1 MKRFVSILLLLAL
14 LLGCLPVSALAVG
27 EEGYFYFSAESKDKL
42 LIAPVKISYEVEQ
55 TVLDAL
61 LASKYSFT
69 TNETSGFITAI
80 EGVSGSYICC
90 DNNASANPLTEQA
103 SSVQNVF
110 FTEDTSAV
118 MTDGRVE
125 LMQAMA
131 GYLEKAADVQKAAEQ
146 AYQDACGKYPNIDS
160 ATAMTCANAITEAIN
175 AYEEAQNTK
184 YKVTF
189 SGYADADS
197 IYAVSE
203 YGKRVNGAN
212 GEIMLPDGTYTFYIY
227 KANKAVSGTLTV
239 SGGAQTVNDLPSIP
253 TDAWID
259 ESAFRISK
267 SSNLMFDQD
276 FIDGALNLTRGDH
289 TASAEVYDTFYDR
302 LYPYVTLRSD
312 ASDAALSVI
321 YTNAATGEAVNKPL
335 TPESK
340 ATPLYNVLAKGA
352 AGNTVTF
359 RASQTSGDY
368 TLLED
373 FTLTLDRTLTLSG
386 LRVTNAD
393 GTPQIATESFSP
405 DKTAYTYKVLDTEKT
420 LKIYPVAAASGV
432 SVKVNG
438 AELNADGCASVDI
451 SKETQISVGL
461 TAGDYTSTYTLTVIP
476 GAGSKVRLKLDEG
489 VESVVVKNSSSEI
502 LTPDTNSTEKV
513 KYYTLVVGQQYSYFA
528 TGSTYYHVEGTF
540 TLTEAGVTN
549 GYTVSIPM
557 DKMPSLS
564 DLQVSTAKELSEAK
578 LKLNTEFASGTHEY
592 TTTVTDNDSSL
603 YAWAAPAEGTS
614 AECTVSYSVSS
625 KQATDGT
632 LKEVTPTA
640 NLHKDGTQLPNVLLM
655 QNAYGNT
662 LTFHVAQTTTD
673 ATGTT
678 TYSTDYVLH
687 VKRGLTLQ
695 KLEITGVTL
704 NFLRAHKT
712 YTITVPAA
720 QTTLSLTPTA
730 WDNARYNDPDGGY
743 DLYVNGKAAESGKA
757 SAIELSGTSETETVT
772 VTVKSRDG
780 LSADTTY
787 TITVQKAVG
796 SQVTFNVEPTGALLY
811 IFDKDSGNR
820 VWPDDGGACD
830 ISTGF
835 TYGYSVT
842 KPGFAGK
849 SGYFKLENGSLVFGV
864 MKSGEVDYS
873 GGETHNI
880 DTPYQISLEAAPKN
894 TQINE
899 NLPSTW
905 PNFRGSASNNGVT
918 TAKTPIEA
926 EAGTLYW
933 AVPIGSDYGLGAVSS
948 PILVDG
954 DLVVNKGN
962 AILKIDKDTG
972 EIKKKGTMVG
982 SSSFAINGP
991 TYADGVI
998 LVGLANGLVQAF
1010 NAETLESLWVYADLL
1025 GGQPNSPITVHNGY
1039 AYTGFWNSETGNA
1052 AFVCLS
1058 LTDEDPTEKRESKP
1072 ATWRH
1077 VQAGGFYWA
1086 GAYACD
1092 DFVMVGTDDGD
1103 GSCTSPTANLL
1114 LFEPETGRLLDSKT
1128 NLIGDIRS
1136 TICYD
1141 DATNAYYFTT
1151 KGGYFYKVTVSRQID
1166 GTYKLGEPE
1175 KIALGGMSTSTPVV
1189 YNGRAYVGVSG
1200 AAQFGDGGHNLSV
1213 IDLKSKKVA
1222 YTVPTNGYPQ
1232 TSGLLTTAYDD
1243 CNYIYFFEN
1252 MQPGTLRLLRDQP
1265 RQTAVDTTYQTK
1277 ETAGMTAYALFTPAG
1292 KQAQYAICSP
1302 IADENGTLYFKNDT
1316 GYLMA
1321 FGSAIVPDSL
1331 TVVSQPTKLVYQAG
1345 EQFDKAGL
1353 KVTAQFTDGTTRDVT
1368 KLMAQEVPGE
1378 LTEGTPDVTLMCAP
1392 GHIMYHNKQNTD
1404 KTMTSRV
1411 ETNKPTVQI
1420 SITVGG
1426 VSGSMDSVNWGYA
1439 ANRLTL
1445 SGTFPAGAKLIAA
1458 TYDETGKMTAAKA
1471 FNALGSAEITGA
1483 KIKLFLLD
1491 STGKPVC
1498 ASVTV
1503 TGS

>member
-14 LLGCLPVSALAVG
+14 LLGCLPVSALAAG
-27 EEGYFYFSAESKDKL
+27 EEGYFYFSAESNG
-42 LIAPVKISYEVEQ
+42 LIAAPMKVPYTQRQSIQ
-55 TVLDAL
+55 DAL
-61 LASKYSFT
+61 TAAGITL
-69 TNETSGFITAI
+69 GF
-80 EGVSGSYICC
+80 SGSFLSTVNGKDGLYQWLPG
-90 DNNASANPLTEQA
+90 DAKLT
-103 SSVQNVF
+103 
-110 FTEDTSAV
+110 DTPTAEGYFCIYTGETRTSIG
-118 MTDGRVE
+118 DGWKA
-125 LMQAMA
+125 LMQQMEAYTHEEA
-131 GYLEKAADVQKAAEQ
+131 DVQQAAKTAYDNAYSSYPGADDTQAQSLANALEKAVSDYKT
-146 AYQDACGKYPNIDS
+146 GL
-160 ATAMTCANAITEAIN
+160 
-175 AYEEAQNTK
+175 NT
-184 YKVTF
+184 
-189 SGYADADS
+189 GYS
-197 IYAVSE
+197 VSFPQFTGSEYTIYAVNA
-203 YGKRVNGAN
+203 YGRRINMKNGVLSLPN
-212 GEIMLPDGTYTFYIY
+212 GEYTFYIY

-373 FTLTLDRTLTLSG
+373 FTLTLGRTLTLSG
-386 LRVTNAD
+386 LTVTNAAGEQQPSQQEFS
-393 GTPQIATESFSP
+393 GTTM
-405 DKTAYTYKVLDTEKT
+405 AYTYRVLNTEQT
-420 LKIYPVAAASGV
+420 LNIYPTPTDPNVTV
-432 SVKVNG
+432 TVNG
-438 AELNADGCASVDI
+438 EALNEAGYASVGIQQDAPI
-451 SKETQISVGL
+451 TVKLSSGTYETI
-461 TAGDYTSTYTLTVIP
+461 YTLTIERDTATTV
-476 GAGSKVRLKLDEG
+476 KVTLGEG
-489 VESVVVKNSSSEI
+489 VTELVMLNKSGEELKPTKTTATQYTYSLIANETYTCRATRDTYFHSEETFK
-502 LTPDTNSTEKV
+502 LTDSRISFIAKV
-513 KYYTLVVGQQYSYFA
+513 
-528 TGSTYYHVEGTF
+528 
-540 TLTEAGVTN
+540 
-549 GYTVSIPM
+549 PM

-592 TTTVTDNDSSL
+592 TTTVADNDSSL

-614 AECTVSYSVSS
+614 AGCTVSYSVSS

-640 NLHKDGTQLPNVLLM
+640 NLLKDGTQLPNVLLM
-655 QNAYGNT
+655 QNACGNT

-687 VKRGLTLQ
+687 VTRGLTLQ

-899 NLPSTW
+899 NLPSAW

-972 EIKKKGTMVG
+972 EIKKTGTMVG

-1077 VQAGGFYWA
+1077 VQKGGFYWA

-1136 TICYD
+1136 SICYD

-1151 KGGYFYKVTVSRQID
+1151 KGGYFYKVTVSRQTD

-1189 YNGRAYVGVSG
+1189 YNGRSYVGVSG

-1265 RQTAVDTTYQTK
+1265 GQTAVDTTYQTK

-1331 TVVSQPTKLVYQAG
+1331 SVVSQPTKLVYQAG
-1345 EQFDKAGL
+1345 DTFDKTGL

-1392 GHIMYHNKQNTD
+1392 GHIMYHNQQNAD

>member
-14 LLGCLPVSALAVG
+14 LLGCLPISALAAG
-27 EEGYFYFSAESKDKL
+27 EEGYFYFSASTQSSL
-42 LIAPVKISYEVEQ
+42 IIAPERVCY
-55 TVLDAL
+55 
-61 LASKYSFT
+61 
-69 TNETSGFITAI
+69 TSGQTIKQALAASGHVFTGLESGIVTAI
-80 EGVSGSYICC
+80 DGTAGNFVRGDETGDYNL
-90 DNNASANPLTEQA
+90 DKQA
-103 SSVQNVF
+103 SSVNYF
-110 FTEDTSAV
+110 AFREASDSALSLAFQS
-118 MTDGRVE
+118 

-131 GYLEKAADVQKAAEQ
+131 DYLYEEVDVQQAAKT
-146 AYQDACGKYPNIDS
+146 AYD
-160 ATAMTCANAITEAIN
+160 N
-175 AYEEAQNTK
+175 AYNSYPGADDTQAQRL
-184 YKVTF
+184 
-189 SGYADADS
+189 ADALKKAVSDYKTS
-197 IYAVSE
+197 LNTGYSVSFPQFTGSEYTIYAVNA
-203 YGKRVNGAN
+203 YGRRINMKNGVLS
-212 GEIMLPDGTYTFYIY
+212 LPDGEYTFYIY

-239 SGGAQTVNDLPSIP
+239 SGGAQTINDLPSIP
-253 TDAWID
+253 TDAWIN

-276 FIDGALNLTRGDH
+276 FIDGALNLTRGTH
-289 TASAEVYDTFYDR
+289 TASAELPDTFQSQ
-302 LYPYVTLRSD
+302 LYPYVTLNSD
-312 ASDAALSVI
+312 VALSAI
-321 YTNAATGEAVNKPL
+321 YTSSADGTVKTVELASG
-335 TPESK
+335 SK
-340 ATPLYNVLAKGA
+340 RTALYNVLAKGA

-359 RASQTSGDY
+359 RASKEDSGY

-386 LRVTNAD
+386 LTVTNAAGEQQPSQQEFS
-393 GTPQIATESFSP
+393 GTTM
-405 DKTAYTYKVLDTEKT
+405 AYTYRVLNTEQT
-420 LKIYPVAAASGV
+420 LNIYPTPTDPNVTV
-432 SVKVNG
+432 TVNG
-438 AELNADGCASVDI
+438 EALNEAGYASVGI
-451 SKETQISVGL
+451 QQNEPITVKLLSGTYETI
-461 TAGDYTSTYTLTVIP
+461 YTLTIERDTATTV
-476 GAGSKVRLKLDEG
+476 KVTLGEG
-489 VESVVVKNSSSEI
+489 VTELVMLNKSGEELKPTKTTATQYTYSLIANETYTCRATRDTYFHSEETFK
-502 LTPDTNSTEKV
+502 LTDSRISFIAKV
-513 KYYTLVVGQQYSYFA
+513 
-528 TGSTYYHVEGTF
+528 
-540 TLTEAGVTN
+540 
-549 GYTVSIPM
+549 PM

-578 LKLNTEFASGTHEY
+578 LELNTEFASGTHEY
-592 TTTVTDNDSSL
+592 TTTVADNDSSL

-614 AECTVSYSVSS
+614 AECTVSYSVIS

-632 LKEVTPTA
+632 VKKVTPTA
-640 NLHKDGTQLPNVLLM
+640 NLLKDGTQLENVLLM

-662 LTFHVAQTTTD
+662 LTFHVAQTTKD

-687 VKRGLTLQ
+687 VTRGLTLQ

-704 NFLRAHKT
+704 TFHRTQKT

-730 WDNARYNDPDGGY
+730 WDNARYNGTDGGY
-743 DLYVNGKAAESGKA
+743 DLYVSGKAAESGKA

-772 VTVKSRDG
+772 VKVESRDEK
-780 LSADTTY
+780 SQPVTY

-899 NLPSTW
+899 NLPSAW

-1103 GSCTSPTANLL
+1103 GSCTSPTAKLL

-1141 DATNAYYFTT
+1141 DATKAYYFTT
-1151 KGGYFYKVTVSRQID
+1151 KGGYFYKVTVSRQTD

-1175 KIALGGMSTSTPVV
+1175 KIALGGMSTSTPVIS
-1189 YNGRAYVGVSG
+1189 NGRAYVGVSG

-1232 TSGLLTTAYDD
+1232 TSGLLTTAYGD

-1265 RQTAVDTTYQTK
+1265 EQTAVDTTYQTK

-1345 EQFDKAGL
+1345 DTFDKTGL

-1368 KLMAQEVPGE
+1368 KLMAQEVPAA

-1392 GHIMYHNKQNTD
+1392 GHIMYHNKQNAD

-1426 VSGSMDSVNWGYA
+1426 VSGNMDSVNWGYA

-1458 TYDETGKMTAAKA
+1458 TYDETGKMTEAKA
-1471 FNALGSAEITGA
+1471 FNALGSVEITGA

>member
-14 LLGCLPVSALAVG
+14 LLGCLPISALAAG
-27 EEGYFYFSAESKDKL
+27 EEGYFYFSASTQSSL
-42 LIAPVKISYEVEQ
+42 IIAPERVCY
-55 TVLDAL
+55 
-61 LASKYSFT
+61 
-69 TNETSGFITAI
+69 TSGQTIKQALAASGHVFTGLESGIVTAI
-80 EGVSGSYICC
+80 DGTAGNFVRGDETGDYNL
-90 DNNASANPLTEQA
+90 DKQA
-103 SSVQNVF
+103 SSVNYF
-110 FTEDTSAV
+110 AFREASDSALSLAFQS
-118 MTDGRVE
+118 

-131 GYLEKAADVQKAAEQ
+131 DYLYEEADVQQAAKAAYDNAYNSYPGADDALAQSLADALEKAVSDYKT
-146 AYQDACGKYPNIDS
+146 GL
-160 ATAMTCANAITEAIN
+160 
-175 AYEEAQNTK
+175 NT
-184 YKVTF
+184 
-189 SGYADADS
+189 GYS
-197 IYAVSE
+197 VLFPQFTGSEYTIYAVNA
-203 YGKRVNGAN
+203 YGRRIDMED
-212 GEIMLPDGTYTFYIY
+212 GELLLPDGAYTFYIY

-253 TDAWID
+253 TAEWINENAFAISQSSD
-259 ESAFRISK
+259 YLSAA
-267 SSNLMFDQD
+267 D
-276 FIDGALNLTRGDH
+276 FENAQLNLTHGTH
-289 TASAEVYDTFYDR
+289 TASAELPDTFQSQ
-302 LYPYVTLRSD
+302 LYPYVTLN
-312 ASDAALSVI
+312 SDAALSAI
-321 YTNAATGEAVNKPL
+321 YTSSADEAVKTVEL
-335 TPESK
+335 ASGSK
-340 ATPLYNVLAKGA
+340 RTALYNVLAKGA

-359 RASQTSGDY
+359 RASKEDSGY

-386 LRVTNAD
+386 LRVTNES

-405 DKTAYTYKVLDTEKT
+405 DKTAYTYKVLDSEKT
-420 LKIYPVAAASGV
+420 LKIYPVATASGV

-451 SKETQISVGL
+451 SKETQISVVL

-528 TGSTYYHVEGTF
+528 TGSTYYHIEGTF

-564 DLQVSTAKELSEAK
+564 DLQVSTAKELSAAK
-578 LKLNTEFASGTHEY
+578 LELNTEFASGTHEY
-592 TTTVTDNDSSL
+592 TTTVADHDSSL

-614 AECTVSYSVSS
+614 AECTVSYSVIS

-632 LKEVTPTA
+632 LKKVTPTA
-640 NLHKDGTQLPNVLLM
+640 NLLKDGTQLENVLLM

-662 LTFHVAQTTTD
+662 LTFRVAKTTKD

-687 VKRGLTLQ
+687 VTRGLTLQ

-730 WDNARYNDPDGGY
+730 WDNARYNGTDGGY
-743 DLYVNGKAAESGKA
+743 DLYVSGKAAESGKA

-772 VTVKSRDG
+772 VKVESRDEK
-780 LSADTTY
+780 SQPVTY

-899 NLPSTW
+899 NLPSAW

-972 EIKKKGTMVG
+972 EIKKTGTMVG

-1010 NAETLESLWVYADLL
+1010 NAETLESLWIYADLL

-1058 LTDEDPTEKRESKP
+1058 LTDEDPDASRESKP

-1077 VQAGGFYWA
+1077 VQKGGFYWA

-1128 NLIGDIRS
+1128 NIIGDIRS
-1136 TICYD
+1136 SICYD

-1151 KGGYFYKVTVSRQID
+1151 KGGYFYKVTVSRQTD

-1189 YNGRAYVGVSG
+1189 YNGRVYVGVSG

-1232 TSGLLTTAYDD
+1232 TSGLLTTAYGD

-1265 RQTAVDTTYQTK
+1265 EQTAVDTTYQTK

-1345 EQFDKAGL
+1345 DTFDKTGL

-1368 KLMAQEVPGE
+1368 KLMAQEVPAA

-1392 GHIMYHNKQNTD
+1392 VHIMYHNKQNTD

>member
-14 LLGCLPVSALAVG
+14 LLGCLPVSALAAG

-42 LIAPVKISYEVEQ
+42 LIAPVKISYEAEQ

-103 SSVQNVF
+103 SSVQYVF

-253 TDAWID
+253 TDAWIN
-259 ESAFRISK
+259 ESAFRISTT
-267 SSNLMFDQD
+267 SGSLSPAD
-276 FIDGALNLTRGDH
+276 FEPGVLKTEANGEHGVSAAL
-289 TASAEVYDTFYDR
+289 SDTFYGS
-302 LYPYVTLRSD
+302 LYPYVTRTTSD
-312 ASDAALSVI
+312 VSLSAI
-321 YTNAATGEAVNKPL
+321 YTNAATGEAVNKTL

-340 ATPLYNVLAKGA
+340 ATLLYNVLAKGA

-359 RASQTSGDY
+359 RASKEDSGY

-386 LRVTNAD
+386 LTVTNAAGEQQPSQQEFS
-393 GTPQIATESFSP
+393 GTTM
-405 DKTAYTYKVLDTEKT
+405 AYTYRVLNTEQT
-420 LKIYPVAAASGV
+420 LNIYPTPTDPNVTV
-432 SVKVNG
+432 TVNG
-438 AELNADGCASVDI
+438 EALNEAGYASVGI
-451 SKETQISVGL
+451 QQNEPITVKLLSGTYETI
-461 TAGDYTSTYTLTVIP
+461 YTLTIERDTATTV
-476 GAGSKVRLKLDEG
+476 KVTLGEG
-489 VESVVVKNSSSEI
+489 VTELVMLNKSGEELKPTKTTATQYTYSLIANETYTCRATRDTYFHSEETFK
-502 LTPDTNSTEKV
+502 LTDSRISFIAKV
-513 KYYTLVVGQQYSYFA
+513 
-528 TGSTYYHVEGTF
+528 
-540 TLTEAGVTN
+540 
-549 GYTVSIPM
+549 PM

-578 LKLNTEFASGTHEY
+578 LELNTEFASGTHEY
-592 TTTVTDNDSSL
+592 TTTVADNDSSL

-614 AECTVSYSVSS
+614 AECTVSYSVIS

-632 LKEVTPTA
+632 VKKVTPTA
-640 NLHKDGTQLPNVLLM
+640 NLLKDGTQLENVLLM

-662 LTFHVAQTTTD
+662 LTFHVAQTTKD

-687 VKRGLTLQ
+687 VTRGLTLQ

-704 NFLRAHKT
+704 TFHRTQKT

-730 WDNARYNDPDGGY
+730 WDNARYNDTDGGY
-743 DLYVNGKAAESGKA
+743 VMSVNGEKIESGKAAEIS
-757 SAIELSGTSETETVT
+757 LSGDTTEQT
-772 VTVKSRDG
+772 VTVKVESRDG

-820 VWPDDGGACD
+820 VWPDDGGACG

-842 KPGFAGK
+842 KPGYAGK

-899 NLPSTW
+899 NLPSAW

-962 AILKIDKDTG
+962 TILKIDKDTG

-1077 VQAGGFYWA
+1077 VQKGGFYWA

-1114 LFEPETGRLLDSKT
+1114 LFEPKTGRLLDSKT

-1141 DATNAYYFTT
+1141 SETNAYYFTT
-1151 KGGYFYKVTVSRQID
+1151 KGGYFYKVTVSRQTD

-1265 RQTAVDTTYQTK
+1265 GQTAVDTTYQTK

-1368 KLMAQEVPGE
+1368 KLMAQEVPAA

-1458 TYDETGKMTAAKA
+1458 MYDETGKMTAAKA
-1471 FNALGSAEITGA
+1471 FNALGSVEITGA

>member
-14 LLGCLPVSALAVG
+14 LLGCLPISALAAG
-27 EEGYFYFSAESKDKL
+27 EEGYFYFSASTQSSL
-42 LIAPVKISYEVEQ
+42 IIAPERVCY
-55 TVLDAL
+55 
-61 LASKYSFT
+61 
-69 TNETSGFITAI
+69 TSGQTIKQALAASGHVFTGLESGIVTAI
-80 EGVSGSYICC
+80 DGTAGNFVRGDETGDYNL
-90 DNNASANPLTEQA
+90 DKQA
-103 SSVQNVF
+103 SSVNYF
-110 FTEDTSAV
+110 AFREASDSALSLAFQS
-118 MTDGRVE
+118 

-131 GYLEKAADVQKAAEQ
+131 DYLYEEVDVQQAAKT
-146 AYQDACGKYPNIDS
+146 AYD
-160 ATAMTCANAITEAIN
+160 N
-175 AYEEAQNTK
+175 AYNSYPGADDTQAQRL
-184 YKVTF
+184 
-189 SGYADADS
+189 ADALKKAVSDYKTS
-197 IYAVSE
+197 LNTGYSVSFPQFTGSEYTIYAVNA
-203 YGKRVNGAN
+203 YGRRINMKNGVLS
-212 GEIMLPDGTYTFYIY
+212 LPDGEYTFYIY

-239 SGGAQTVNDLPSIP
+239 SGGAQTINDLPSIP
-253 TDAWID
+253 TDAWIN

-276 FIDGALNLTRGDH
+276 FIDGALNLTRGTH
-289 TASAEVYDTFYDR
+289 TASAELPDTFQSQ
-302 LYPYVTLRSD
+302 LYPYVTLNSD
-312 ASDAALSVI
+312 VALSAI
-321 YTNAATGEAVNKPL
+321 YTSSADGTVKTVELASG
-335 TPESK
+335 SK
-340 ATPLYNVLAKGA
+340 RTALYNVLAKGA

-359 RASQTSGDY
+359 RASKEDSGY

-386 LRVTNAD
+386 LTVTNAAGEQQPSQQEFS
-393 GTPQIATESFSP
+393 GTTM
-405 DKTAYTYKVLDTEKT
+405 AYTYRVLNTEQT
-420 LKIYPVAAASGV
+420 LNIYPTPTDPNVTV
-432 SVKVNG
+432 TVNG
-438 AELNADGCASVDI
+438 EALNEAGYASVGI
-451 SKETQISVGL
+451 QQNEPITVKLLSGTYETI
-461 TAGDYTSTYTLTVIP
+461 YTLTIERDTATTV
-476 GAGSKVRLKLDEG
+476 KVTLGEG
-489 VESVVVKNSSSEI
+489 VTELVMLNKSGEELKPTKTTATQYTYSLIANETYTCRATRDTYFHSEETFK
-502 LTPDTNSTEKV
+502 LTDSRISFIAKV
-513 KYYTLVVGQQYSYFA
+513 
-528 TGSTYYHVEGTF
+528 
-540 TLTEAGVTN
+540 
-549 GYTVSIPM
+549 PM

-578 LKLNTEFASGTHEY
+578 LELNTEFASGTHEY
-592 TTTVTDNDSSL
+592 TTTVADNDSSL

-614 AECTVSYSVSS
+614 AECTVSYSVIS

-632 LKEVTPTA
+632 VKKVTPTA
-640 NLHKDGTQLPNVLLM
+640 NLLKDGTQLENVLLM

-662 LTFHVAQTTTD
+662 LTFHVAQTTKD

-687 VKRGLTLQ
+687 VTRGLTLQ

-730 WDNARYNDPDGGY
+730 WDNARYNDTDGGY
-743 DLYVNGKAAESGKA
+743 VMSVNGEKIESGKAAEIS
-757 SAIELSGTSETETVT
+757 LSGDTTEQT
-772 VTVKSRDG
+772 VTVKVESRDG

-820 VWPDDGGACD
+820 VWPDDGGACG

-842 KPGFAGK
+842 KPGYAGK

-899 NLPSTW
+899 NLPSAW

-1103 GSCTSPTANLL
+1103 GSCTSPTAKLL

-1141 DATNAYYFTT
+1141 DATKAYYFTT
-1151 KGGYFYKVTVSRQID
+1151 KGGYFYKVTVSRQTD

-1189 YNGRAYVGVSG
+1189 YNGRVYVGVSG

-1232 TSGLLTTAYDD
+1232 TSGLLTTAYGD

-1265 RQTAVDTTYQTK
+1265 EQTAVDTTYQTK

-1345 EQFDKAGL
+1345 DTFDKTGL

-1368 KLMAQEVPGE
+1368 KLMAQEVPAA

-1392 GHIMYHNKQNTD
+1392 GHIMYHNKQNAD

-1458 TYDETGKMTAAKA
+1458 TYDETGKMTEAKA
-1471 FNALGSAEITGA
+1471 FNALGSVEITGA

>member
-14 LLGCLPVSALAVG
+14 LLGCLPISALAAG
-27 EEGYFYFSAESKDKL
+27 EEGYFYFSASTQSSL
-42 LIAPVKISYEVEQ
+42 IIAPERVCY
-55 TVLDAL
+55 
-61 LASKYSFT
+61 
-69 TNETSGFITAI
+69 TSGQTIKQALAASGHVFTGLESGIVTAI
-80 EGVSGSYICC
+80 DGTAGNFVRGDETGDYNL
-90 DNNASANPLTEQA
+90 DKQA
-103 SSVQNVF
+103 SSVNYF
-110 FTEDTSAV
+110 AFREASDSALSLAFQS
-118 MTDGRVE
+118 

-131 GYLEKAADVQKAAEQ
+131 DYLYEEVDVQQAAKT
-146 AYQDACGKYPNIDS
+146 AYD
-160 ATAMTCANAITEAIN
+160 N
-175 AYEEAQNTK
+175 AYNSYPGADDTQAQRL
-184 YKVTF
+184 
-189 SGYADADS
+189 ADALKKAVSDYKTS
-197 IYAVSE
+197 LNTGYSVSFPQFTGSEYTIYAVNA
-203 YGKRVNGAN
+203 YGRRINMKNGVLS
-212 GEIMLPDGTYTFYIY
+212 LPDGEYTFYIY

-239 SGGAQTVNDLPSIP
+239 SGGAQTINDLPSIP
-253 TDAWID
+253 TDAWIN

-276 FIDGALNLTRGDH
+276 FIDGALNLTRGTH
-289 TASAEVYDTFYDR
+289 TASAELPDTFQSQ
-302 LYPYVTLRSD
+302 LYPYVTLNSD
-312 ASDAALSVI
+312 VALSAI
-321 YTNAATGEAVNKPL
+321 YTSSADGTVKTVELASG
-335 TPESK
+335 SK
-340 ATPLYNVLAKGA
+340 RTALYNVLAKGA

-359 RASQTSGDY
+359 RASKEDSGY

-386 LRVTNAD
+386 LTVTNAAGEQQPSQQEFS
-393 GTPQIATESFSP
+393 GTTM
-405 DKTAYTYKVLDTEKT
+405 AYTYRVLNTEQT
-420 LKIYPVAAASGV
+420 LNIYPTPTDPNVTV
-432 SVKVNG
+432 TVNG
-438 AELNADGCASVDI
+438 EALNEAGYASVGI
-451 SKETQISVGL
+451 QQNEPITVKLLSGTYETI
-461 TAGDYTSTYTLTVIP
+461 YTLTIERDTATTV
-476 GAGSKVRLKLDEG
+476 KVTLGEG
-489 VESVVVKNSSSEI
+489 VTELVMLNKSGEELKPTKTTATQYTYSLIANETYTCRATRDTYFHSEETFK
-502 LTPDTNSTEKV
+502 LTDSRISFIAKV
-513 KYYTLVVGQQYSYFA
+513 
-528 TGSTYYHVEGTF
+528 
-540 TLTEAGVTN
+540 
-549 GYTVSIPM
+549 PM

-578 LKLNTEFASGTHEY
+578 LELNTEFASGTHEY
-592 TTTVTDNDSSL
+592 TTTVADNDSSL

-614 AECTVSYSVSS
+614 AECTVSYSVIS

-632 LKEVTPTA
+632 VKKVTPTA
-640 NLHKDGTQLPNVLLM
+640 NLLKDGTQLENVLLM

-662 LTFHVAQTTTD
+662 LTFHVAQTTKD

-687 VKRGLTLQ
+687 VTRGLTLQ

-704 NFLRAHKT
+704 TFHRTQKT

-730 WDNARYNDPDGGY
+730 WDNARYNDTDGGY
-743 DLYVNGKAAESGKA
+743 VMSVNGEKIESGKAAEIS
-757 SAIELSGTSETETVT
+757 LSGDTTEQT
-772 VTVKSRDG
+772 VTVKVESRDG

-820 VWPDDGGACD
+820 VWPDDGGACG

-842 KPGFAGK
+842 KPGYAGK

-899 NLPSTW
+899 NLPSAW

-962 AILKIDKDTG
+962 TILKIDKDTG

-1077 VQAGGFYWA
+1077 VQKGGFYWA

-1114 LFEPETGRLLDSKT
+1114 LFEPKTGRLLDSKT

-1141 DATNAYYFTT
+1141 SETNAYYFTT
-1151 KGGYFYKVTVSRQID
+1151 KGGYFYKVTVSRQTD

-1200 AAQFGDGGHNLSV
+1200 AAQFGDGGHNVSV

-1232 TSGLLTTAYDD
+1232 TSGLLTAAYDD

-1265 RQTAVDTTYQTK
+1265 GQTAVDTTYQTK

-1345 EQFDKAGL
+1345 DTFDKTGL

-1471 FNALGSAEITGA
+1471 FNALGSAKITGA

>member
-14 LLGCLPVSALAVG
+14 LLGCLPISALAAG
-27 EEGYFYFSAESKDKL
+27 EEGYFYFSAESNG
-42 LIAPVKISYEVEQ
+42 LIAAPMKVPYTQEQ
-55 TVLDAL
+55 SIQDAL
-61 LASKYSFT
+61 TAAGITL
-69 TNETSGFITAI
+69 GF
-80 EGVSGSYICC
+80 SGSFLSTVNGKDGLYQWLPG
-90 DNNASANPLTEQA
+90 DAKLT
-103 SSVQNVF
+103 
-110 FTEDTSAV
+110 DTPTAEGYFCIYTGETRTSIG
-118 MTDGRVE
+118 DGWKA
-125 LMQAMA
+125 LMQQMEA
-131 GYLEKAADVQKAAEQ
+131 YTHEEADVQQAAKAA
-146 AYQDACGKYPNIDS
+146 YD
-160 ATAMTCANAITEAIN
+160 N
-175 AYEEAQNTK
+175 AYSNYPGADDALAQ
-184 YKVTF
+184 
-189 SGYADADS
+189 SLADALKKAVSDYKNGLNTGYS
-197 IYAVSE
+197 VSFPQFTGSEYTIYAVNA
-203 YGKRVNGAN
+203 YGRRIDMEDGELLLPN
-212 GEIMLPDGTYTFYIY
+212 GEYTFYIY

-321 YTNAATGEAVNKPL
+321 YTNAATGEAVNKTL

-359 RASQTSGDY
+359 RASKEDSGY

-386 LRVTNAD
+386 LTVTNAAGEQQPSQQEFS
-393 GTPQIATESFSP
+393 GTTM
-405 DKTAYTYKVLDTEKT
+405 AYTYRVLNTEQT
-420 LKIYPVAAASGV
+420 LNIYPTPTDPNVTV
-432 SVKVNG
+432 TVNG
-438 AELNADGCASVDI
+438 EALNEAGYASVGI
-451 SKETQISVGL
+451 QQNEPITVKLSSGTYETI
-461 TAGDYTSTYTLTVIP
+461 YTLTIERDTATTV
-476 GAGSKVRLKLDEG
+476 KVTLGEG
-489 VESVVVKNSSSEI
+489 VTELVMLNKSGEELKPTKTTATQYTYSLIANETYTCRATRDTYFHSEETFK
-502 LTPDTNSTEKV
+502 LTNDRISFTAEVPTN
-513 KYYTLVVGQQYSYFA
+513 
-528 TGSTYYHVEGTF
+528 
-540 TLTEAGVTN
+540 
-549 GYTVSIPM
+549 
-557 DKMPSLS
+557 MPSLS

-578 LKLNTEFASGTHEY
+578 LELNTEFASGTHEY
-592 TTTVTDNDSSL
+592 TTTVADNDSSL

-614 AECTVSYSVSS
+614 AECTVSYSVIS

-632 LKEVTPTA
+632 VKKVTPTA
-640 NLHKDGTQLPNVLLM
+640 NLLKDGTQLPNVLLM
-655 QNAYGNT
+655 QNACGNT
-662 LTFHVAQTTTD
+662 LTFRVAQTKKD

-687 VKRGLTLQ
+687 VTRGLTLQ

-704 NFLRAHKT
+704 TFHRTQKT

-743 DLYVNGKAAESGKA
+743 VLSVNGEKIESGKAAEIS
-757 SAIELSGTSETETVT
+757 LSGDTTEQT
-772 VTVKSRDG
+772 VTVKVESRDG

-1077 VQAGGFYWA
+1077 VQKGGFYWA

-1114 LFEPETGRLLDSKT
+1114 LFEPKTGRLLDSKT

-1136 TICYD
+1136 SICYD
-1141 DATNAYYFTT
+1141 DATKAYYFTT
-1151 KGGYFYKVTVSRQID
+1151 KGGYFYSVQVTD
-1166 GTYKLGEPE
+1166 KKLTNLQS
-1175 KIALGGMSTSTPVV
+1175 IALGGMSTSTPVV

-1368 KLMAQEVPGE
+1368 KLMAQEVPAA
-1378 LTEGTPDVTLMCAP
+1378 LTEGTSDVTLMCAP
-1392 GHIMYHNKQNTD
+1392 GHIMYHNQQNTD

-1411 ETNKPTVQI
+1411 ETDKPTVQI

-1439 ANRLTL
+1439 SGKLTL

-1458 TYDETGKMTAAKA
+1458 TYDETGKMTEAKA

>member
-14 LLGCLPVSALAVG
+14 LLGCLPVSALAAG
-27 EEGYFYFSAESKDKL
+27 EEGFFYFSAESNG
-42 LIAPVKISYEVEQ
+42 LIAAPMKVPYTQGQSIQ
-55 TVLDAL
+55 DAL
-61 LASKYSFT
+61 TAAGITL
-69 TNETSGFITAI
+69 GF
-80 EGVSGSYICC
+80 SGSFLSTVNGKDGLYQWLPG
-90 DNNASANPLTEQA
+90 DAKLT
-103 SSVQNVF
+103 
-110 FTEDTSAV
+110 DTPTAEGYFCIYTGETRTSIG
-118 MTDGRVE
+118 DGWKA
-125 LMQAMA
+125 LMQQMEAYTHEEA
-131 GYLEKAADVQKAAEQ
+131 DVQQAAKTAYDNAYSSYPGADDTQAQSLANALEKAVSDYKT
-146 AYQDACGKYPNIDS
+146 GL
-160 ATAMTCANAITEAIN
+160 
-175 AYEEAQNTK
+175 NT
-184 YKVTF
+184 
-189 SGYADADS
+189 GYS
-197 IYAVSE
+197 VSFPQFTGSEYTIYAVNA
-203 YGKRVNGAN
+203 YGRRINMKNGVLS
-212 GEIMLPDGTYTFYIY
+212 LPDGEYTFYIY

-239 SGGAQTVNDLPSIP
+239 SGGAQTVNDLPEIP
-253 TDAWID
+253 TDTWINENAFD
-259 ESAFRISK
+259 ISQSSDYLSAA
-267 SSNLMFDQD
+267 D
-276 FIDGALNLTRGDH
+276 FENAQLNLTRGTH
-289 TASAEVYDTFYDR
+289 TASAELPDTFQSQ
-302 LYPYVTLRSD
+302 LYPYVTLNSD
-312 ASDAALSVI
+312 VALSAI
-321 YTNAATGEAVNKPL
+321 YTSSADGTVKTVELASG
-335 TPESK
+335 SK
-340 ATPLYNVLAKGA
+340 RTALYNVLAKGA

-359 RASQTSGDY
+359 RASKEDSGY

-386 LRVTNAD
+386 LTVTNAAGEQQPSQQEFS
-393 GTPQIATESFSP
+393 GTTM
-405 DKTAYTYKVLDTEKT
+405 AYTYRVLETEQT
-420 LKIYPVAAASGV
+420 LNIYPTPTDPNVTV
-432 SVKVNG
+432 TVNG
-438 AELNADGCASVDI
+438 EALNEAGYASVGI
-451 SKETQISVGL
+451 QQNEPITVKLSSGTYETI
-461 TAGDYTSTYTLTVIP
+461 YTLTIERDTATTV
-476 GAGSKVRLKLDEG
+476 KVTLGEG
-489 VESVVVKNSSSEI
+489 VTELVMRNKSGEELQPTSKTDTLYTYKLIANETYTCRATRDTYFHSEETFK
-502 LTPDTNSTEKV
+502 LTDSRISFIAKV
-513 KYYTLVVGQQYSYFA
+513 
-528 TGSTYYHVEGTF
+528 
-540 TLTEAGVTN
+540 
-549 GYTVSIPM
+549 PM

-564 DLQVSTAKELSEAK
+564 ELQVSTAKELSEAK
-578 LKLNTEFASGTHEY
+578 LELNTEFASGTHEY
-592 TTTVTDNDSSL
+592 TTTVADHDSSL

-640 NLHKDGTQLPNVLLM
+640 NLLKDGTQLPNVLLM

-662 LTFHVAQTTTD
+662 LTFRVAKTTKD

-687 VKRGLTLQ
+687 VTRGLTLQ

-772 VTVKSRDG
+772 VKVESRDEK
-780 LSADTTY
+780 SQPVTY

-1077 VQAGGFYWA
+1077 VQKGGFYWA

-1114 LFEPETGRLLDSKT
+1114 LFEPKTGRLLDSKT

-1141 DATNAYYFTT
+1141 SETNAYYFTT
-1151 KGGYFYKVTVSRQID
+1151 KGGYFYKVTVSRQTD

-1200 AAQFGDGGHNLSV
+1200 AAQFGDGGHNVSV

-1232 TSGLLTTAYDD
+1232 TSGLLTAAYDD

-1265 RQTAVDTTYQTK
+1265 GQTAVDTTYQTK

-1345 EQFDKAGL
+1345 DTFDKTGL

-1471 FNALGSAEITGA
+1471 FNALGSAKITGA

>member
-14 LLGCLPVSALAVG
+14 LLGCLPISALAAG
-27 EEGYFYFSAESKDKL
+27 EEGYFYFSASTQSSL
-42 LIAPVKISYEVEQ
+42 IIAPERVCY
-55 TVLDAL
+55 
-61 LASKYSFT
+61 
-69 TNETSGFITAI
+69 TSGQTIKQALAASGHVFTGLESGIVTAI
-80 EGVSGSYICC
+80 DGTAGNFVRGDETGDYNL
-90 DNNASANPLTEQA
+90 DKQA
-103 SSVQNVF
+103 SSVNYF
-110 FTEDTSAV
+110 AFREASDSALSLAFQS
-118 MTDGRVE
+118 

-131 GYLEKAADVQKAAEQ
+131 DYLYEEVDVQQAAKT
-146 AYQDACGKYPNIDS
+146 AYD
-160 ATAMTCANAITEAIN
+160 N
-175 AYEEAQNTK
+175 AYNSYPGADDTQAQRL
-184 YKVTF
+184 
-189 SGYADADS
+189 ADALKKAVSDYKTS
-197 IYAVSE
+197 LNTGYSVSFPQFTGSEYTIYAVNA
-203 YGKRVNGAN
+203 YGRRINMKNGVLS
-212 GEIMLPDGTYTFYIY
+212 LPDGEYTFYIY

-239 SGGAQTVNDLPSIP
+239 SGGAQTINDLPSIP
-253 TDAWID
+253 TDAWIN

-276 FIDGALNLTRGDH
+276 FIDGALNLTRGTH
-289 TASAEVYDTFYDR
+289 TASAELPDTFQSQ
-302 LYPYVTLRSD
+302 LYPYVTLNSD
-312 ASDAALSVI
+312 VALSAI
-321 YTNAATGEAVNKPL
+321 YTSSADGTVKTVELASG
-335 TPESK
+335 SK
-340 ATPLYNVLAKGA
+340 RTALYNVLAKGA

-359 RASQTSGDY
+359 RASKEDSGY

-386 LRVTNAD
+386 LTVTNAAGEQQPSQQEFS
-393 GTPQIATESFSP
+393 GTTM
-405 DKTAYTYKVLDTEKT
+405 AYTYRVLNTEQT
-420 LKIYPVAAASGV
+420 LNIYPTPTDPNVTV
-432 SVKVNG
+432 TVNG
-438 AELNADGCASVDI
+438 EALNEAGYASVGI
-451 SKETQISVGL
+451 QQNEPITVKLLSGTYETI
-461 TAGDYTSTYTLTVIP
+461 YTLTIERDTATTV
-476 GAGSKVRLKLDEG
+476 KVTLGEG
-489 VESVVVKNSSSEI
+489 VTELVMLNKSGEELKPTKTTATQYTYSLIANETYTCRATRDTYFHSEETFK
-502 LTPDTNSTEKV
+502 LTDSRISFIAKV
-513 KYYTLVVGQQYSYFA
+513 
-528 TGSTYYHVEGTF
+528 
-540 TLTEAGVTN
+540 
-549 GYTVSIPM
+549 PM

-578 LKLNTEFASGTHEY
+578 LELNTEFASGTHEY
-592 TTTVTDNDSSL
+592 TTTVADNDSSL

-614 AECTVSYSVSS
+614 AECTVSYSVIS

-632 LKEVTPTA
+632 VKKVTPTA
-640 NLHKDGTQLPNVLLM
+640 NLLKDGTQLPNVLLM

-662 LTFHVAQTTTD
+662 LTFHVAQTTKD

-687 VKRGLTLQ
+687 VTRGLTLQ

-720 QTTLSLTPTA
+720 QATLSLTPTA

-743 DLYVNGKAAESGKA
+743 DLYVSGKAAESGKA
-757 SAIELSGTSETETVT
+757 VEIKLSGTSETETVT

-787 TITVQKAVG
+787 TIIVQKAVG

-820 VWPDDGGACD
+820 VWPDDSGACD

-1058 LTDEDPTEKRESKP
+1058 LTDEDPDASRESKP

-1077 VQAGGFYWA
+1077 VQKGGFYWV

-1141 DATNAYYFTT
+1141 DATKAYYFTT
-1151 KGGYFYKVTVSRQID
+1151 KGGYFYSVQVTD
-1166 GTYKLGEPE
+1166 KKLTNLQS
-1175 KIALGGMSTSTPVV
+1175 IALGGMSTSTPVV

-1265 RQTAVDTTYQTK
+1265 GQTAVDTTYQTK

-1345 EQFDKAGL
+1345 DTFDKTGL
-1353 KVTAQFTDGTTRDVT
+1353 KVTAQFTDGTTRDVA

-1378 LTEGTPDVTLMCAP
+1378 LTEGTSDVTLMCAP